1 MGISYKVLT
10 EIINHHLVEMYEKVG
25 GKYGSFA
32 IDNTNIELMSRD
44 VGIFTFNVYSDG
56 TFIPKIIPTKVITC
70 INGNEFRITLFYL
83 DKDNLGAKYRFEEKE
98 ISNLYHLSEELKLNK
113 LRKENHYES
122 KFN

>member
-10 EIINHHLVEMYEKVG
+10 EIINHHLVEMYESVG

-44 VGIFTFNVYSDG
+44 VGIFAFNVYSDG
-56 TFIPKIIPTKVITC
+56 TFIPKIVPTKVIAC

-83 DKDNLGAKYRFEEKE
+83 DKSNLGTKFRYEEKE
-98 ISNLYHLSEELKLNK
+98 KSNLYHLSEELKLNK
-113 LRKENHYES
+113 LRKEKFNES
-122 KFN
+122 KLN